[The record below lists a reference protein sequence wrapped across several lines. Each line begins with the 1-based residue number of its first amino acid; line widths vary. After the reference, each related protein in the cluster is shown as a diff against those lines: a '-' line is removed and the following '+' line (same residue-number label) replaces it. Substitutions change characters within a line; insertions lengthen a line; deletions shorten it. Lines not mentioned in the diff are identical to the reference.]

1 MKLPIYRFDK
11 GNMKYEKISLTY
23 KKILIFF
30 IVQVVFSVGL
40 IFGLSHL
47 FNTPKESQLKKENK
61 NLQYSLHVLDKK
73 IEGIYYF
80 IEVLEQKDSAIIS
93 AFGVETDTTIIPTPE
108 TVDDKLDNI
117 IITLRH
123 TERKFNKILADIIS
137 NDIKLRHYPAIRP
150 ISSKDLIYISSGFS
164 MRVHPIYKVKK
175 FHYGMDFVAKEG
187 TPVYATADGKITM
200 AQNYLG
206 YGNFIK
212 IEHGDGIAT
221 VYGHLHS
228 IGVKRNQEVV
238 RGQIIGTVGNTGI
251 STGDHLHYEV
261 LVNRRPVNPI
271 NFFSQDITA
280 EEYEMM
286 LRVQNTLRVSM
297 D

>member
-1 MKLPIYRFDK
+1 MKLPIYRFDR
-11 GNMKYEKISLTY
+11 GNMKYRKVSLTF
-23 KKILIFF
+23 KKFLFFF
-30 IVQVVFSVGL
+30 IVQVVISIGL

-47 FNTPKESQLKKENK
+47 FNTPKESQLKKENE
-61 NLQYSLHVLDKK
+61 NLQYELYVIDKK
-73 IEGIYYF
+73 IEGIEYF
-80 IEVLEQKDSAIIS
+80 ITLLEKKDSAIIS
-93 AFGVETDTTIIPTPE
+93 AFGVEEDTITVPTPV
-108 TVDDKLDNI
+108 TIDDKLDRI
-117 IITLRH
+117 IITLKN
-123 TERKFNKILADIIS
+123 TERKFNRILSDIVA
-137 NDIKLRHYPAIRP
+137 NDDKMRHYPAIRP
-150 ISSKDLIYISSGFS
+150 VSEKDLIYISSGFS

-187 TPVYATADGKITM
+187 TPIYATADGKVTM
-200 AQNYLG
+200 AQPYLG
-206 YGNFIK
+206 YGNFVK

-221 VYGHLHS
+221 AYGHLHS
-228 IGVKRNQEVV
+228 IGVKRGQNVV
-238 RGQIIGTVGNTGI
+238 RGQIIGTLGNTGI

-261 LVNRRPVNPI
+261 MVNHRPVNPI

>member
-1 MKLPIYRFDK
+1 MKLPIYRFNRGK
-11 GNMKYEKISLTY
+11 MIYEKFSLTH
-23 KKILIFF
+23 KKFLVFF
-30 IVQVVFSVGL
+30 MLQLVFSVGL
-40 IFGLSHL
+40 IFGLSHI

-61 NLQYSLHVLDKK
+61 NLQYDLHVLDKK

-93 AFGVETDTTIIPTPE
+93 TFGFETDTTVIPTPK
-108 TVDDKLDNI
+108 TIDDKLDNI
-117 IITLRH
+117 IMTLQY
-123 TERKFNKILADIIS
+123 TERKFNAILADIIS
-137 NDIKLRHYPAIRP
+137 NDDKLRHYPAIRP
-150 ISSKDLIYISSGFS
+150 ISAKDLIYISSGFS

-187 TPVYATADGKITM
+187 TPVYATADGTVSM

-221 VYGHLHS
+221 AFGHLHS
-228 IGVKRNQEVV
+228 IGVKRNQKVV

-251 STGDHLHYEV
+251 STGNHLHYEV
-261 LVNRRPVNPI
+261 MVNHKPVNPI

>member
-11 GNMKYEKISLTY
+11 GNMKYEKISLTR
-23 KKILIFF
+23 KKIMIFF

-47 FNTPKESQLKKENK
+47 FNTPKESQLKKENEI
-61 NLQYSLHVLDKK
+61 LQYNLHILDKK

-80 IEVLEQKDSAIIS
+80 IEILEKKDSAIIS
-93 AFGVETDTTIIPTPE
+93 AFGVESDSVVIPTPE
-108 TVDDKLDNI
+108 TIDDKLDNI
-117 IITLRH
+117 IIILQY
-123 TERKFNKILADIIS
+123 TERKFNRILEDIIS

-187 TPVYATADGKITM
+187 TPVYATADGKVTM
-200 AQNYLG
+200 AQNYLS

-212 IEHGDGIAT
+212 IDHGDGIT
-221 VYGHLHS
+221 TSYGHLNS
-228 IGVKRNQEVV
+228 IGIKRGQEVV
-238 RGQIIGTVGNTGI
+238 RGQIIGTLGNTGI
-251 STGDHLHYEV
+251 STGPHLHYEV
-261 LVNRRPVNPI
+261 YLRNRPVNPI